1 MSSSAAAG
9 LSIGILVF
17 EIIFAIGFRCLWGF
31 VAKQIVKSK
40 GYPESMNKGF
50 WWGFFLGWIGLIVC
64 VVKPQY
70 QNPMNGFD
78 PFGQYN
84 QYDRQNNMYGG
95 YNAQQYGQPQ
105 YQQTQYQ
112 QPQYGQPQYQ
122 QPQYTPPQP
131 AQQQYAQPQ
140 YGQPDSYYQQ
150 QPQQAA
156 EQHYD
161 SGAEMDGIDTS
172 NINLDDLYK

>member
-1 MSSSAAAG
+1 MSDATYTG
-9 LSIGILVF
+9 LSTGILLF
-17 EIIFAIGFRCLWGF
+17 RLLFAVAGMFLWGF

-40 GYPESMNKGF
+40 GYPDSENKGF
-50 WWGFFLGWIGLIVC
+50 WWGFWLGWIGLIVC
-64 VVKPQY
+64 LTKPQY
-70 QNPMNGFD
+70 QNPLDRFNQFD
-78 PFGQYN
+78 PYGQNNFGGFN
-84 QYDRQNNMYGG
+84 QQNNMYG
-95 YNAQQYGQPQ
+95 NQNQYGSYQQPQ
-105 YQQTQYQ
+105 QYQ
-112 QPQYGQPQYQ
+112 QPQYPQQQYQ
-122 QPQYTPPQP
+122 QPQQ
-131 AQQQYAQPQ
+131 Q